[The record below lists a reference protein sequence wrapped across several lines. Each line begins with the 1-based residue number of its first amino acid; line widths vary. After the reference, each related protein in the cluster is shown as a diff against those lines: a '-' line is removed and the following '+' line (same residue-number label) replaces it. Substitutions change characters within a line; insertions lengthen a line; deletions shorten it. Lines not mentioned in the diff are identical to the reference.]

1 MTIWRMLND
10 RPHGGLARLL
20 PMKRD
25 GASVVC
31 EASSEV
37 EQTMAGALEQPIGT
51 ALSAR
56 PGGGA
61 RILVAEDEPA
71 TLRLILL
78 LLRTAGYECEGV
90 HDGETALERLR
101 PGAYDLLVTDVR
113 MRGMWGDRLAYEVW
127 VGQPQFPILF
137 LSGHSI
143 GTVANLL
150 DQREHARF
158 LPKPFKPT
166 ELVDEVGSLLAIRNA

>member
-1 MTIWRMLND
+1 MRST
-10 RPHGGLARLL
+10 A
-20 PMKRD
+20 
-25 GASVVC
+25 ASAEC
-31 EASSEV
+31 EAAIGV
-37 EQTMAGALEQPIGT
+37 TMAGLVEQAVGT
-51 ALSAR
+51 SAVSSR
-56 PGGGA
+56 SPGA

-90 HDGETALERLR
+90 QDGETALERLR

-127 VGQPQFPILF
+127 VGQPEFPILF

-150 DQREHARF
+150 DQREQARF

-166 ELVDEVGSLLAIRNA
+166 ELVDEVASLLRFAAGLEA

>member
-1 MTIWRMLND
+1 MRERGT
-10 RPHGGLARLL
+10 
-20 PMKRD
+20 
-25 GASVVC
+25 GAERC
-31 EASSEV
+31 A
-37 EQTMAGALEQPIGT
+37 T
-51 ALSAR
+51 
-56 PGGGA
+56 

-78 LLRTAGYECEGV
+78 LLRTSGYECEGV

-101 PGAYDLLVTDVR
+101 GGGYDLLVTDVR

-127 VGQPQFPILF
+127 VAEPEFPILF

-143 GTVANLL
+143 GAIANLL

-158 LPKPFKPT
+158 LAKPFKPT
-166 ELVDEVGSLLAIRNA
+166 ELMDEVANLLAGALRRGS

>member
-1 MTIWRMLND
+1 M
-10 RPHGGLARLL
+10 
-20 PMKRD
+20 
-25 GASVVC
+25 
-31 EASSEV
+31 
-37 EQTMAGALEQPIGT
+37 MAGTVLQAIGT
-51 ALSAR
+51 GAFASRA
-56 PGGGA
+56 PGA

-90 HDGETALERLR
+90 QDGETALERIQSE
-101 PGAYDLLVTDVR
+101 AFELLVTDVR

-127 VGQPQFPILF
+127 VGKPEFPILF

-150 DQREHARF
+150 DQRKHARF
-158 LPKPFKPT
+158 LPKPFKPL
-166 ELVDEVGSLLAIRNA
+166 ELIEEVTSLLAVSGIAIG